1 MAQPKDP
8 YFPSRIQIPFQILIL
23 IQSHTQSHT
32 LPIHHSHH
40 HSHPSCTLTG
50 CTQIEQSSTFCRRR
64 SPSSCR
70 YRNFCTS
77 RAIRHHPCPNPC
89 RHSPCRIHCPCRNH
103 IHLPFHC
110 PYRIRHQSP
119 YAQIF
124 SNSSHSCNTSCSRS
138 STRIW
143 SSCPLQSPY
152 QSQSPCRI
160 QIPFRT
166 QIPCHNHS
174 RSYSASCFRPL
185 PGHRTHPFLGSCF
198 PRSSLWGSI
207 LLHHN
212 PPLASI
218 QTILHHIRIHP
229 FRNRNLPSR
238 SRIQTLPCRS
248 HPCHHGHLAQ

>member
-1 MAQPKDP
+1 MITCLHGPC
-8 YFPSRIQIPFQILIL
+8 RIQNPFQIPTRSH
-23 IQSHTQSHT
+23 IQIHN
-32 LPIHHSHH
+32 LPIRKHRWVSHH
-40 HSHPSCTLTG
+40 HPSCTWTDY
-50 CTQIEQSSTFCRRR
+50 CWIEQSSMICRRR

-77 RAIRHHPCPNPC
+77 RAIRHRPCPNPC
-89 RHSPCRIHCPCRNH
+89 RHSPCPCRNH

-119 YAQIF
+119 CAQIF
-124 SNSSHSCNTSCSRS
+124 SNSSRSSGSCNTSCYDMDMIWS
-138 STRIW
+138 SPRIW

-160 QIPFRT
+160 QIPFHTRS
-166 QIPCHNHS
+166 P
-174 RSYSASCFRPL
+174 SYSASCFRPL

-198 PRSSLWGSI
+198 PRSSLLGSI

-212 PPLASI
+212 HPLASI